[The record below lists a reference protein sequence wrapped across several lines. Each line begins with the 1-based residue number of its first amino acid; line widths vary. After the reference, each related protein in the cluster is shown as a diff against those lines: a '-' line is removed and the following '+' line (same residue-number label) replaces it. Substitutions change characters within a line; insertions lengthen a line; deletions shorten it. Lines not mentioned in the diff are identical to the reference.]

1 LTLLLSNEEV
11 DDLLQMPDCIDAM
24 ERAFRAFADRRA
36 GNAGRCEILTPTQR
50 TDALYSLM
58 NMNGVVP
65 DLGVAAVRINSDIL
79 TWPAADAGLK
89 RVKIPSAPNG
99 RYVGLVLLFSTLTGE
114 PLAIYPDGVVQRMR
128 TGATS
133 GLAAKY
139 LARKDARVAALLG
152 TGWQAGSQA
161 MAICA
166 VRPIERMVCYSPRED
181 GQRAFAAEMS
191 ARLGIEVAA
200 AGSARAALRGADVV
214 LCATNS
220 MQPILQADWLEPG
233 MHVGSLKR
241 LELDPAIVKTAD
253 LAVTHSRNADA
264 PAQIIR
270 SHGAD
275 LARDTDREKAALAQ
289 AIDED
294 AMPTLA
300 EIVLGHARGRQHDRD
315 ITLFLNYTGLGYQFA
330 ATGALIYRRAMERG
344 VGRRLDTD
352 WFTSAAPS

>member
-1 LTLLLSNEEV
+1 LTLLLSNDEV
-11 DDLLQMPDCIDAM
+11 DGLLHMPDCIDTM
-24 ERAFRAFADRRA
+24 ERAFRAVGNGRA
-36 GNAGRCEILTPTQR
+36 GNAGRCEILTPTDR
-50 TDALYSLM
+50 DDALYSLM

-65 DLGVAAVRINSDIL
+65 ELGVAAVRINSDIL
-79 TWPAADAGLK
+79 TWPASAEGVR
-89 RVKIPSAPNG
+89 RVKVPATPNG
-99 RYVGLVLLFSTLTGE
+99 RYVGLVLLFSTATGE

-166 VRPIERMVCYSPRED
+166 VRQIERIACYSPRED
-181 GQRAFAAEMS
+181 GRRSFAAEMS
-191 ARLGIEVAA
+191 AKLGIEVTAA
-200 AGSARAALRGADVV
+200 ASARQAVRGADVV

-220 MQPILQADWLEPG
+220 MQPMLPADWLEPG
-233 MHVGSLKR
+233 MHVSSLKR
-241 LELDPAIVKTAD
+241 LELDPSVAAAAD
-253 LAVTHSRNADA
+253 LVATHSRNADA

-270 SHGAD
+270 ADGAD
-275 LARDTDREKAALAQ
+275 LARDTDREKAALAR
-289 AIDED
+289 AINED

-300 EIVLGHARGRQHDRD
+300 DIVLGRAAGRRRDRD

-330 ATGALIYRRAMERG
+330 ATGALIYRRAIEQG
-344 VGRRLDTD
+344 IGRVLDTD
-352 WFTSAAPS
+352 WFTSAVPS

>member
-1 LTLLLSNEEV
+1 LTLLLSNEDV
-11 DDLLQMPDCIDAM
+11 DGLLQMPDCIDAI
-24 ERAFRAFADRRA
+24 EHAFRAFADRRA

-50 TDALYSLM
+50 DDALYSLM
-58 NMNGVVP
+58 NMSGVVP

-79 TWPAADAGLK
+79 TWPASDAGVK
-89 RVKIPSAPNG
+89 RVKIPAAPNG
-99 RYVGLVLLFSTLTGE
+99 RYVGLVLLFSTTTGE
-114 PLAIYPDGVVQRMR
+114 PFAIYPDGVVQRMR

-139 LARKDARVAALLG
+139 LAREDARVAALFG

-166 VRPIERMVCYSPRED
+166 VRPIERIFCYSPRED
-181 GQRAFAAEMS
+181 GRRAFATEMS
-191 ARLGIEVAA
+191 ARLGIAVTAA
-200 AGSARAALRGADVV
+200 ASAREAVRGADVV

-220 MQPILQADWLEPG
+220 MQPILPADWLEPG
-233 MHVGSLKR
+233 MHVSSLKR
-241 LELDPAIVKTAD
+241 LELDPSIVKAAD

-275 LARDTDREKAALAQ
+275 LARDTDVEKAALAK

-294 AMPTLA
+294 AMPALA
-300 EIVLGHARGRQHDRD
+300 DIVLGHAGGRKRERD
-315 ITLFLNYTGLGYQFA
+315 ITLFLNYTGMGYQFA

-344 VGRRLDTD
+344 VGRSLDTD

>member
-1 LTLLLSNEEV
+1 LTLLLSNEDV
-11 DDLLQMPDCIDAM
+11 DGLLQMPDCIDAM
-24 ERAFRAFADRRA
+24 ERAFLAFADGRA
-36 GNAGRCEILTPTQR
+36 GNAGRCEILTPTER
-50 TDALYSLM
+50 PDALYSLM

-65 DLGVAAVRINSDIL
+65 ELGVAAVRINSDIL
-79 TWPAADAGLK
+79 TWPASDDGRK
-89 RVKIPSAPNG
+89 RVKVPSAPNG
-99 RYVGLVLLFSTLTGE
+99 RYVGLVLLFSTTTGE

-139 LARKDARVAALLG
+139 LARQDARVAALFG

-166 VRPIERMVCYSPRED
+166 VRPIERIVCYSPRED
-181 GQRAFAAEMS
+181 GRRAFAAEMS
-191 ARLGIEVAA
+191 ARLGIEVTAA
-200 AGSARAALRGADVV
+200 ASAREAVRGADVV

-220 MQPILQADWLEPG
+220 MQPILPADWLAPG
-233 MHVGSLKR
+233 MHVSSLKR
-241 LELDPAIVKTAD
+241 LELDPAIVKAAD

-270 SHGAD
+270 AQGAD
-275 LARDTDREKAALAQ
+275 LARDTDRAKAAFAT
-289 AIDED
+289 AIDAD

-300 EIVLGHARGRQHDRD
+300 DIVLGRARGRQHDRD
-315 ITLFLNYTGLGYQFA
+315 ITLFLNYTGMGYQFA
-330 ATGALIYRRAMERG
+330 ATGALIYRRAKERG
-344 VGRRLDTD
+344 VGRKLDTD

>member
-1 LTLLLSNEEV
+1 LTLLLSNEDV
-11 DDLLQMPDCIDAM
+11 DGLLQMPDCIDAM
-24 ERAFRAFADRRA
+24 ERAFRAFADGRA

-79 TWPAADAGLK
+79 TWPAADQGLK

-139 LARKDARVAALLG
+139 LARKDARVAAVLG

-166 VRPIERMVCYSPRED
+166 VRPIERIVCYSPRED
-181 GQRAFAAEMS
+181 SRRAFAAEMS
-191 ARLGIEVAA
+191 SRLGIEVTA

-220 MQPILQADWLEPG
+220 MQPILPADWIEPG

-241 LELDPAIVKTAD
+241 LELDPAIVKAAD

-275 LARDTDREKAALAQ
+275 LARDTDREKVALAQ

-300 EIVLGHARGRQHDRD
+300 DIVLGRAGGRQHDRD

-344 VGRRLDTD
+344 VGRALDTD
-352 WFTSAAPS
+352 WFTSAVPS

>member
-1 LTLLLSNEEV
+1 LTLLLSNEEI
-11 DDLLQMPDCIDAM
+11 DGLLQMPDCIDAM
-24 ERAFRAFADRRA
+24 ESAFRAFADRRA

-50 TDALYSLM
+50 PDALYSLM

-79 TWPAADAGLK
+79 TWPAADEGVK

-139 LARKDARVAALLG
+139 LARKDARVAALFG

-166 VRPIERMVCYSPRED
+166 VRPIARIVCYSPRQD
-181 GQRAFAAEMS
+181 GRRTFAAEMS

-200 AGSARAALRGADVV
+200 AESAREALRGADVV

-220 MQPILQADWLEPG
+220 MQPILPAGWLEPG
-233 MHVGSLKR
+233 MHISSLKR
-241 LELDPAIVKTAD
+241 LELDPAIVRTAD

-270 SHGAD
+270 SQGAD
-275 LARDTDREKAALAQ
+275 LARDTDREKAVLAK

-300 EIVLGHARGRQHDRD
+300 DIVLGRAGGRQHDRD
-315 ITLFLNYTGLGYQFA
+315 ITLFLNYTGMGYQFA
-330 ATGALIYRRAMERG
+330 ATGALIYRRALERG
-344 VGRRLDTD
+344 VGRKLDTD

>member
-1 LTLLLSNEEV
+1 MTLILSNEDV
-11 DDLLQMPDCIDAM
+11 DGLLHMPDCIDAM
-24 ERAFRAFADRRA
+24 EQAFRAFADRRA
-36 GNAGRCEILTPTQR
+36 ASAGRCEILTPTQR
-50 TDALYSLM
+50 PDALYSLM

-79 TWPAADAGLK
+79 TWPASDAGLK

-99 RYVGLVLLFSTLTGE
+99 RYVGLVLLFSTTTGE

-139 LARKDARVAALLG
+139 LARQDARVAALFG

-166 VRPIERMVCYSPRED
+166 VRPIERIVCYSPRAD
-181 GQRAFAAEMS
+181 GRRAFAAQMS
-191 ARLGIEVAA
+191 ARLGIAVTAA
-200 AGSARAALRGADVV
+200 ASAREAVRGADVV

-220 MQPILQADWLEPG
+220 MQPILPADWLEPG
-233 MHVGSLKR
+233 MHVSSLKR
-241 LELDPAIVKTAD
+241 LELDPAIVKVAD

-275 LARDTDREKAALAQ
+275 LARDTDQEKAALAET
-289 AIDED
+289 IEED

-300 EIVLGHARGRQHDRD
+300 DIVLGRASGRRRDRD
-315 ITLFLNYTGLGYQFA
+315 ITLFLNYTGMGYQFA

-344 VGRRLDTD
+344 IGRVLDTD
-352 WFTSAAPS
+352 LFTSAAPS